1 MYEQTLLAER
11 FEEHRPRMRAVAFR
25 LLGSPSEAEDAVQET
40 WLRVGRADTS
50 ATADLRAWL
59 TTIVARVALNMLRGR
74 REVPA
79 GVHLPEPVLDPA
91 DGMHPEHE
99 ALLGDAVGFALLVVL
114 DTLSPPERVAF
125 VLHDMFA
132 VPFDEIALVLDR
144 SVAATRQLASRA
156 RRRVR
161 TTDAVPDVPVA
172 EQRAVIEAFHAAAR
186 GGDLQRLVSLLD
198 PEVVLRADYGPT
210 AEPSG
215 PVRGAEAVVRQ
226 ARSFSQLGLTTR
238 YVLVNGAIGMVSF
251 RDGTPFSV
259 AAVLV
264 RGGRIAAMDFLA
276 DPARLATLDLRFL
289 DEDSGG

>member
-1 MYEQTLLAER
+1 MYEQALLAER

-25 LLGSPSEAEDAVQET
+25 LLGSPSEADDAVQET

-50 ATADLRAWL
+50 AIADLRAWL

-99 ALLGDAVGFALLVVL
+99 ALLADAVGYALLVVL

-132 VPFDEIALVLDR
+132 VPYDEIAPVLER
-144 SVAATRQLASRA
+144 SVEATRQLASRA

-161 TTDAVPDVPVA
+161 TADAVPDVPIE

-186 GGDLQRLVSLLD
+186 EGDLQRLVALLD
-198 PEVVLRADYGPT
+198 PDVVLRADFGPQ
-210 AEPSG
+210 APQEPI
-215 PVRGAEAVVRQ
+215 RGAEAVVGQ
-226 ARSFSQLGLTTR
+226 AQSFSQLGLTTR
-238 YVLVNGAIGMVSF
+238 PVLVNGAAGMVSF
-251 RDGTPFSV
+251 RDGAPFSL

-264 RGGRIAAMDFLA
+264 RGGRIVAMDFLA
-276 DPARLATLDLRFL
+276 DPARLAALDLGFL
-289 DEDSGG
+289 DEGSDH